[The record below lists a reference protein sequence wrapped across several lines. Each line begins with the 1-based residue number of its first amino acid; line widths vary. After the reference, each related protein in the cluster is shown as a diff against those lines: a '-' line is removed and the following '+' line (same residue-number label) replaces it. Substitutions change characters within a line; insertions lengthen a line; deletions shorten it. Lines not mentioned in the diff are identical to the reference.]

1 MIFFTINQN
10 SFSSNAGKMLDK
22 NKLYCSFKPR
32 INHIERINK
41 HISEAFSR
49 LNESRHNEK
58 VF

>member
-1 MIFFTINQN
+1 ML
-10 SFSSNAGKMLDK
+10 AKMLDK

-58 VF
+58 VFLDILF